1 MYCVRPAT
9 PMSIITWVFPLLHS
23 TLRTVCYNAPVQLT
37 MMILKALANFTIM
50 LSADVQ
56 LHWFWKTQ
64 NLRNTHRWVYCE
76 PTETALMSPLLTPLR
91 N

>member
-1 MYCVRPAT
+1 
-9 PMSIITWVFPLLHS
+9 
-23 TLRTVCYNAPVQLT
+23 
-37 MMILKALANFTIM
+37 MMILQALANFTIM

-76 PTETALMSPLLTPLR
+76 PTETALKKLNFSIIFIGYKLISVEQIF
-91 N
+91 